1 MAHPGA
7 WRLNSAEPG
16 NPTRV
21 TSATQT
27 RAARDRR
34 TRLRRLWQAVL
45 ESFPGHVG
53 RRSNELNLIRE
64 CLALAA
70 EQTLCT
76 IPLLVALQAV
86 SQRFALDSVGTA
98 LSRYLGLSSA
108 ATTDVQALF
117 ISTGHVGFLTL
128 IVSLVVSLVFATGVG
143 AIQQHAYEDIWYQCR
158 AGFRA
163 LWRQVLWVGGLCVYL
178 AVALYAGR
186 IGRSLGSQVPSAGVV
201 AHLLRLAFVLGVSF
215 LFYWWT
221 QRVLLSGRIRWRD
234 LVPGSVA
241 MAAAT
246 TGLVAL
252 SPLLSSQI
260 VSQVKAY
267 GLIGATFVL
276 SVWLLALSI
285 VLFFGA
291 LVGSVWAERRVP
303 DQIDPDGPDD
313 DL

>member
-1 MAHPGA
+1 M
-7 WRLNSAEPG
+7 
-16 NPTRV
+16 
-21 TSATQT
+21 TSATQV
-27 RAARDRR
+27 RAGPDRR
-34 TRLRRLWQAVL
+34 ERLRRLWQAL
-45 ESFPGHVG
+45 LDSFPGHVG

-86 SQRFALDSVGTA
+86 TQRFDLDSVGTA
-98 LSRYLGLSSA
+98 LSHYLGLSNA

-128 IVSLVVSLVFATGVG
+128 VVSLAVSLVFATGVG
-143 AIQQHAYEDIWYQCR
+143 AIQQHAYEDIWYLPRCGLR
-158 AGFRA
+158 S

-178 AVALYAGR
+178 ALALYAGR

-201 AHLLRLAFVLGVSF
+201 AHLVRLAFVLGVSF
-215 LFYWWT
+215 VFYLWT
-221 QRVLLSGRIRWRD
+221 QRVLLGGRVPWRH

-252 SPLLSSQI
+252 SPLLSDQI

-276 SVWLLALSI
+276 SVWLLALSV

-291 LVGSVWAERRVP
+291 LVGSVWAERRLL
-303 DQIDPDGPDD
+303 DAADPGERPQ
-313 DL
+313 

>member
-1 MAHPGA
+1 MTPA
-7 WRLNSAEPG
+7 
-16 NPTRV
+16 V
-21 TSATQT
+21 KT
-27 RAARDRR
+27 RARAGRR
-34 TRLRRLWQAVL
+34 ERFRRLWHALL

-86 SQRFALDSVGTA
+86 TQRFDLDSVGTA
-98 LSRYLGLSSA
+98 LSHYLGLSSS

-117 ISTGHVGFLTL
+117 ISTGHVGFITL
-128 IVSLVVSLVFATGVG
+128 VVSLVVSLVFATGVG
-143 AIQQHAYEDIWYQCR
+143 AIQQRAYEDIWYQPR
-158 AGFRA
+158 AGFTA
-163 LWRQVLWVGGLCVYL
+163 VWRQVLWVGGLCVYL
-178 AVALYAGR
+178 ALALYAGR
-186 IGRSLGSQVPSAGVV
+186 IGHFLGSQIPSAGIV
-201 AHLLRLAFVLGVSF
+201 AHVLRLATVLGVSY

-221 QRVLLSGRIRWRD
+221 QRLLLGGRIPWRN
-234 LVPGSVA
+234 LVPGSLA
-241 MAAAT
+241 MAVAT

-252 SPLLSSQI
+252 SPLMSYQI
-260 VSQVKAY
+260 VGQVKAY

-291 LVGSVWAERRVP
+291 LVGSVWTERRFL
-303 DQIDPDGPDD
+303 GGTDD
-313 DL
+313 EPPQ

>member
-1 MAHPGA
+1 M
-7 WRLNSAEPG
+7 
-16 NPTRV
+16 
-21 TSATQT
+21 TSATRVRT
-27 RAARDRR
+27 RSDRR
-34 TRLRRLWQAVL
+34 ERLRRLWHALL

-86 SQRFALDSVGTA
+86 TQRFDLDSVGTA
-98 LSRYLGLSSA
+98 LSHYLGLSPA

-117 ISTGHVGFLTL
+117 ISTGHVGFVTL
-128 IVSLVVSLVFATGVG
+128 VVSLVVSLVFATGVG
-143 AIQQHAYEDIWYQCR
+143 AIQQRAYEDIWYQAR
-158 AGFRA
+158 GGFRS
-163 LWRQVLWVGGLCVYL
+163 LWRQVMWVGGLCVYL
-178 AVALYAGR
+178 ALALYAGR
-186 IGRSLGSQVPSAGVV
+186 IGRFLGSQVPSGGIV

-221 QRVLLSGRIRWRD
+221 QRVLLGGRVPWLT

-252 SPLLSSQI
+252 SPLLSDQI

-276 SVWLLALSI
+276 SAWLLALSV

-291 LVGSVWAERRVP
+291 LVGSVWTERRLL
-303 DQIDPDGPDD
+303 DAA
-313 DL
+313 DLDEPPQ

>member
-1 MAHPGA
+1 M
-7 WRLNSAEPG
+7 
-16 NPTRV
+16 
-21 TSATQT
+21 QT
-27 RAARDRR
+27 RAGTSRRDRF
-34 TRLRRLWQAVL
+34 RRLWHALL

-86 SQRFALDSVGTA
+86 TQRFDLDSVGTA
-98 LSRYLGLSSA
+98 LSHYLGLSSS

-117 ISTGHVGFLTL
+117 ISTGHVGFVTL
-128 IVSLVVSLVFATGVG
+128 VVSLVLSLVFATGVG
-143 AIQQHAYEDIWYQCR
+143 AIQQHAYEDIWYQQR
-158 AGFRA
+158 AGFSA
-163 LWRQVLWVGGLCVYL
+163 LWRQVMWVVGLCVYL
-178 AVALYAGR
+178 ALALYAGR
-186 IGRSLGSQVPSAGVV
+186 IGRSLGSYVPSAGIV
-201 AHLLRLAFVLGVSF
+201 AHLLRLAFVLGVSY
-215 LFYWWT
+215 LFYWWS
-221 QRVLLSGRIRWRD
+221 QRVLLSGRIPWRN

-241 MAAAT
+241 MAVAT

-252 SPLLSSQI
+252 SPLLSFQI

-291 LVGSVWAERRVP
+291 LVGSVWAERRLLS
-303 DQIDPDGPDD
+303 GGDD
-313 DL
+313 ELPQ